1 MYATA
6 GNSGPKELAPI
17 GLAGARIYAIVD
29 LGMQPNKFKEGTL
42 QRKVRL
48 SWEIAKP
55 MSDGRPF
62 AFHKNYTLS
71 LDERSSLY
79 ADLKALLGEAP
90 EAPFDMKSLLGKECA
105 LMIAKK
111 IKADKSEGREIGS
124 ILPAIPGQDA
134 PKDKANKLV
143 YWSFDEPNMD
153 VFNALPDFL
162 KADIQNSPNWANLKN
177 LKSDDGDDIGF

>member
-6 GNSGPKELAPI
+6 GSTGPKELAPV

-29 LGMQPNKFKEGTL
+29 LGLQPNKFKDGAL

-48 SWEIAKP
+48 SWEINKP

-90 EAPFDMKSLLGKECA
+90 QSPFDMKSLLGKECA

-134 PKDKANKLV
+134 PKEKANKLV
-143 YWSFDEPNMD
+143 YWSFEEPDMA
-153 VFNALPDFL
+153 ALATLPEFL
-162 KADIQNSPNWANLKN
+162 QNDIKASPNWKN
-177 LKSDDGDDIGF
+177 INTKVDDGSDVPF